1 MSFTL
6 WLQELD
12 KNIETRT
19 EIRIT
24 VDSEVQPSY
33 MSEFNGG
40 IVKVE
45 SNGYFSDCDDAILTA
60 NFGLKLKITNSEKYL
75 NIFIPT
81 QEEKNEDTKQMK
93 VVERKLQKGMKV
105 KVYRSKLGFS
115 YLAEIKSFN

>member
-1 MSFTL
+1 MSFTM

-12 KNIETRT
+12 KDIETRT

-24 VDSEVQPSY
+24 VDSDVQPSY
-33 MSEFNGG
+33 MSEFGG
-40 IVKVE
+40 GVVEIE
-45 SNGYFSDCDDAILTA
+45 SNGYFSNCDDARLTA

-93 VVERKLQKGMKV
+93 VVERKLHKGMKV

-115 YLAEIKSFN
+115 YLAEIKSF

>member
-1 MSFTL
+1 MSFTM

-12 KNIETRT
+12 KDIETRT

-33 MSEFNGG
+33 MSEFDGG
-40 IVKVE
+40 IVEIE
-45 SNGYFSDCDDAILTA
+45 SNGYFSNCDDASFTTD
-60 NFGLKLKITNSEKYL
+60 FGLKLKITNSEKYL

-81 QEEKNEDTKQMK
+81 QEEKNEDTKQME
-93 VVERKLQKGMKV
+93 VVELKLQTGMKV

-115 YLAEIKSFN
+115 YFAEVKSY

>member
-12 KNIETRT
+12 TEIETRT

-33 MSEFNGG
+33 ISEFEGG
-40 IVKVE
+40 IGKIE
-45 SNGYFSDCDDAILTA
+45 SNGYLSNCDDADLTA
-60 NFGLKLKITNSEKYL
+60 DFRLKLQITNSEKYL
-75 NIFIPT
+75 DIFIPT
-81 QEEKNEDTKQMK
+81 LEEINESTKQLQ
-93 VVERKLQKGMKV
+93 VVERKIQKGMKV

-115 YLAEIKSFN
+115 YLAEVKSY